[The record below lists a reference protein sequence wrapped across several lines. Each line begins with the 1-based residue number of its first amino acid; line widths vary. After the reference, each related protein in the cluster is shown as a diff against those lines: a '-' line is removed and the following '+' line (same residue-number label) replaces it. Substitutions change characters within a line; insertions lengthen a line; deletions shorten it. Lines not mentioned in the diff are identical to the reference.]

1 VGLAFDVV
9 QNYADGT
16 HLTGTIVAGN
26 FVNLHASSSVSFAL
40 APAIEYNLTSN
51 VGLIAG
57 VEFPVAGRNISSYIA
72 PQIALTVA
80 F

>member
-1 VGLAFDVV
+1 V

-16 HLTGTIVAGN
+16 HLTGTNAAGN
-26 FVNLHASSSVSFAL
+26 FVNTRAGSSVSFAL
-40 APAIEYNLTSN
+40 APAIEYNFTSN

-57 VEFPVAGRNISSYIA
+57 IEFSVAGRNTSSYIA
-72 PQIALTVA
+72 PQMALTIA

>member
-1 VGLAFDVV
+1 M

-16 HLTGTIVAGN
+16 HLTGANAAGD
-26 FVNLHASSSVSFAL
+26 FVNSHAGSSVGFAL
-40 APAIEYNLTSN
+40 APAIEYNFTTN

-57 VEFPVAGRNISSYIA
+57 IEFSVAGRNTSSYIA
-72 PQIALTVA
+72 PQIALTIA